1 MVNNQLK
8 KILTATMTVGLMAQS
23 TVSFADESQAE
34 LAKKLSNPV
43 ADLVSV
49 PVQFNHDDGLGPRNA
64 GRNITNIQP
73 VIPIDLN
80 AEANII
86 SRTILPV
93 VNYQS
98 VAPGNNGASGI
109 GDTLQSFFYSPKA
122 LTKDGW
128 IWGAG
133 VAVQAPTANKEVLGS
148 GKWSAGPTAVL
159 LKQKDGWTY
168 GGLINHVDSFAGQSN
183 REYVD
188 STFVQPFLAYTTK
201 TYTTFTIN
209 SEATYNGHTGPT
221 EGWTTPINLMVAQLV
236 KIGGHP
242 VQFQLGYRKYVTN
255 PTDTPEHG
263 FRAAVTFL
271 FPK

>member
-1 MVNNQLK
+1 M
-8 KILTATMTVGLMAQS
+8 KILKTLAAIGLLIHTTATLAE
-23 TVSFADESQAE
+23 DSQAD

-43 ADLVSV
+43 ADLISV
-49 PVQFNHDDGLGPRNA
+49 PIQYNHDVGLGPDNG

-73 VIPIDLN
+73 VIPFELN
-80 AEANII
+80 SEANII

-98 VAPGNNGASGI
+98 TAPGNNGASGI

-133 VAVQAPTANKEVLGS
+133 VAIQAPTANKEELGS
-148 GKWSAGPTAVL
+148 GKWSAGPTAVV
-159 LKQKDGWTY
+159 LKQSDGWTR
-168 GGLINHVDSFAGQSN
+168 GVLFNHVDSFAGQSD
-183 REYVD
+183 REYV
-188 STFVQPFLAYTTK
+188 SSSFVQPFLAYTTS

-209 SEATYNGHTGPT
+209 SEATYNNHDGAT
-221 EGWTTPINLMVAQLV
+221 EGWTTPINLMAAQLV
-236 KIGGHP
+236 KIGGQP
-242 VQFQLGYRKYVTN
+242 VQFQVGYRKYVTN

-263 FRAAVTFL
+263 FRAAVVFL

>member
-1 MVNNQLK
+1 
-8 KILTATMTVGLMAQS
+8 MTIFKTLAAVGLLVQTTA
-23 TVSFADESQAE
+23 SFAEDSAAD

-43 ADLVSV
+43 ADLISA
-49 PVQFNHDDGLGPRNA
+49 PIQFNHDVGLGPDNG

-73 VIPIDLN
+73 VIPFELN
-80 AEANII
+80 SETNII

-98 VAPGNNGASGI
+98 TYSGDNGASGI

-133 VAVQAPTANKEVLGS
+133 IAIQAPTANKEELGS
-148 GKWSAGPTAVL
+148 GKWSAGPTAVV
-159 LKQKDGWTY
+159 LKQSNGWTR
-168 GGLINHVDSFAGQSN
+168 GVLWNHIDSFAGQSDRN
-183 REYVD
+183 YV
-188 STFVQPFLAYTTK
+188 SATYVQPFLSYTTH
-201 TYTTFTIN
+201 TYTTFSIN
-209 SEATYNGHTGPT
+209 TESTYNEH
-221 EGWTTPINLMVAQLV
+221 EAEWTVPINVGVAQLA
-236 KIGGHP
+236 KIGGQP
-242 VQFQLGYRKYVTN
+242 VQFQIGYRKYVTN

-263 FRAAVTFL
+263 FRAQVTFL

>member
-8 KILTATMTVGLMAQS
+8 KLFTTTVTVGLMVQA
-23 TVSFADESQAE
+23 TVSFGGESEAE

-43 ADLVSV
+43 ANLISA
-49 PVQFNHDDGLGPRNA
+49 PIQFNHDDGLGPRNA

-98 VAPGNNGASGI
+98 TAPGNNGASGI

-122 LTKDGW
+122 LTEDGW
-128 IWGAG
+128 VWGAG
-133 VAVQAPTANKEVLGS
+133 VATQAPTANKDVLGS

-159 LKQKDGWTY
+159 LKQHDGWTY
-168 GGLINHVDSFAGQSN
+168 GGLFNHVDSFAGQSS

-188 STFVQPFLAYTTK
+188 TTFVQPFLSYTTK
-201 TYTTFTIN
+201 TYTTFGIN
-209 SEATYNGHTGPT
+209 SEASYNGHAGPT
-221 EGWTTPINLMVAQLV
+221 EGWTTPINLTVAQLV

-242 VQFQLGYRKYVTN
+242 LQFQLGYRKYVTN

>member
-1 MVNNQLK
+1 MQPTNKNHIVLK
-8 KILTATMTVGLMAQS
+8 TIATFSLMLQTGIS
-23 TVSFADESQAE
+23 VADPTQAD
-34 LAKKLSNPV
+34 LAKQLSNPV
-43 ADLVSV
+43 ADLISV
-49 PVQFNHDDGLGPRNA
+49 PIQYNHDVGLGPDNG

-73 VIPIDLN
+73 VIPFELN
-80 AEANII
+80 AETNII

-98 VAPGNNGASGI
+98 TYPGDNGASGI
-109 GDTLQSFFYSPKA
+109 GDITQSFFYSPKA
-122 LTKDGW
+122 LTADGW

-133 VAVQAPTANKEVLGS
+133 LAVVIPTANKEDLGS

-168 GGLINHVDSFAGQSN
+168 GGLINHVDSFAGQDN
-183 REYVD
+183 RDYVS
-188 STFVQPFLAYTTK
+188 STFVQPFLSFTTH
-201 TYTTFTIN
+201 TYTTFGIN
-209 SEATYNGHTGPT
+209 TESTYNEH
-221 EGWTTPINLMVAQLV
+221 EAEWTVPINLTVAQLA

-242 VQFQLGYRKYVTN
+242 VQFMIGYRKYVTN

-263 FRAAVTFL
+263 IRAQVTFL